1 MSDLPNSSAPN
12 VIQAV
17 PFFIVADIH
26 ASLRFYVDVLGFTM
40 TRSWTPQ
47 GKLRW
52 CWLEIGTA
60 ALMLQERGA
69 SVSDAPPAKPGEGV
83 SVCFQC
89 NDALAI
95 YHQARERGVESRRPF
110 VGNGLW
116 VVAFTDPDGYKID
129 FESFTDE
136 PEESEY
142 TPPAS

>member
-1 MSDLPNSSAPN
+1 
-12 VIQAV
+12 
-17 PFFIVADIH
+17 
-26 ASLRFYVDVLGFTM
+26 
-40 TRSWTPQ
+40 
-47 GKLRW
+47 
-52 CWLEIGTA
+52 
-60 ALMLQERGA
+60 MLQERGA
-69 SVSDAPPAKPGEGV
+69 SIPAAPPARPGEGV

-110 VGNGLW
+110 VGNAMW
-116 VVAFTDPDGYKID
+116 VVGFTDPDGYKID